1 MTGNRFDFDG
11 AGSGSSPPAP
21 SSTSDPNKGGARAG
35 SSVVERQ
42 GTRGS
47 PFWTLA
53 VVVGTED
60 GDPQGWA
67 DVAQSVYNSFKSGVY
82 GGGETDIRKLLLAKG
97 QYEPT
102 WKFPRPAE
110 NIQ

>member
-1 MTGNRFDFDG
+1 MGPTSAKDPSEIHGKDGSDARPQWNPLLGLADALTGNRFDFDG

-53 VVVGTED
+53 AVAGTED

-67 DVAQSVYNSFKSGVY
+67 DVAQSVYNRS
-82 GGGETDIRKLLLAKG
+82 
-97 QYEPT
+97 
-102 WKFPRPAE
+102 
-110 NIQ
+110 